1 MKPLIHI
8 YGASGSGTSTLG
20 RYLAEQFQYAF
31 LDSDDYFWLPTDPK
45 FTTKRPIE
53 QRVPLIR
60 QDIAAAKNGAVLSGS
75 LVGWGDALIPDFTLA
90 VRVVTDTSTRMARI
104 KQREYAR
111 FGARILPGGDMYES
125 SQIYRDYRACAEAY
139 EQDIRPQACRL
150 QHEQWAEELPCPVLR
165 LNGARPIAENAD
177 LVVRRYLRLLAAQA
191 EQSPK

>member
-60 QDIAAAKNGAVLSGS
+60 QNIAAAKNGAVLSGS
-75 LVGWGDALIPDFTLA
+75 FVGWGDALIPDFTLA
-90 VRVVTDTSTRMARI
+90 VRVVTDTPTRLARI

-111 FGARILPGGDMYES
+111 FSARILPSGDMY
-125 SQIYRDYRACAEAY
+125 DHH
-139 EQDIRPQACRL
+139 QAFL
-150 QHEQWAEELPCPVLR
+150 QWAAGYDDGGLDTRSAVLHNEWQKQLACPILTVDGTAPLAETAARVEELLCSA
-165 LNGARPIAENAD
+165 N
-177 LVVRRYLRLLAAQA
+177 
-191 EQSPK
+191 

>member
-1 MKPLIHI
+1 MKPLLHI

-90 VRVVTDTSTRMARI
+90 VRVVTDTPTRLSTRGLAHAFCRTAICTTIIRHFCSGPPVMMTAGLTRAALCCIMNGRSSLPAR
-104 KQREYAR
+104 
-111 FGARILPGGDMYES
+111 S
-125 SQIYRDYRACAEAY
+125 
-139 EQDIRPQACRL
+139 
-150 QHEQWAEELPCPVLR
+150 
-165 LNGARPIAENAD
+165 
-177 LVVRRYLRLLAAQA
+177 
-191 EQSPK
+191 